1 VVEYRRSALVTGA
14 AQGIGKAIAERL
26 RADGLAVT
34 IADLPSSAPL
44 LVELAAALG
53 GPDTVLSVAVDVS
66 DPAQVDNAV
75 QAHVDQFGGLDVIVA
90 NAGIAITAPL
100 VETTVQQ
107 WAPVVE
113 NLAFVVCQCVHTEL
127 GVVYVAPARRRL

>member
-1 VVEYRRSALVTGA
+1 MKSPR
-14 AQGIGKAIAERL
+14 
-26 RADGLAVT
+26 
-34 IADLPSSAPL
+34 P
-44 LVELAAALG
+44 
-53 GPDTVLSVAVDVS
+53 
-66 DPAQVDNAV
+66 
-75 QAHVDQFGGLDVIVA
+75 FVA

-127 GVVYVAPARRRL
+127 GVVYVAPARRRLGEGSDWRRRGRLSCFGGRARAPARAARTAEEGRVRVAGQEEAAQ